1 MHPHLRTAAA
11 VALLALTVAACGAST
26 PTASPSASAAAQV
39 STPPSVA
46 PSTSAPAATTP
57 AVAASP
63 SDAASDSP
71 APSASAAPTRSLS
84 PAEQSVAD
92 LLPAQLG
99 TIKFTASAISA
110 DQFIDAQPEANKGLI
125 ALLESLGIS
134 SKDLIVAFDLPE
146 TPTQLAISIGAYR
159 FTGADPA
166 ILPDRFIKANLGA
179 QPGST
184 VEEREV
190 AGQKLKALIAPP
202 GDTTPP
208 VYLVF
213 KGDTVFVLLSSDE
226 TILTE
231 AVKAVQ

>member
-1 MHPHLRTAAA
+1 MHRHLRTAAA

-26 PTASPSASAAAQV
+26 PTASPSASADAQV

-46 PSTSAPAATTP
+46 PSTSAPAAATP
-57 AVAASP
+57 SVAASP
-63 SDAASDSP
+63 SDSP

-84 PAEQSVAD
+84 PAEQKVAD

-125 ALLESLGIS
+125 ALLGSLGIS

-146 TPTQLAISIGAYR
+146 TPTQLAISIGAYK

-166 ILPDRFIKANLGA
+166 ILPDRFIKANLDA

-190 AGQKLKALIAPP
+190 AGQKLKVLIAPP

-226 TILTE
+226 TILAE